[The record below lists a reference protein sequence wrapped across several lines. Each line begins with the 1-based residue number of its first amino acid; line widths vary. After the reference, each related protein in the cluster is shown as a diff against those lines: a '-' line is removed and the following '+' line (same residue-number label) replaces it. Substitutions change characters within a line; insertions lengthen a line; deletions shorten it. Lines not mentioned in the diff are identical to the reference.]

1 MTAVYGARSAPAGS
15 SSTQRP
21 TAVRSEVTAP
31 ATARAPGVSPA
42 RTAMRARRLMRLAG
56 AYLARLIGGSRR
68 LPSRGGL
75 ALIRARAG
83 MRRACARAR
92 CRASREPCRPLALTV
107 CILLHFR
114 SPVTR
119 RILLVEHSET
129 GLVGGSLTG
138 LLHLVRGLDP
148 RAYASTLLLYEQK
161 PLDGALAGTGCRVL
175 VLPAGGLGRRVAG
188 RRTLDDRAGRLV
200 HLRRQA
206 GAIRRFVQQVVPRAR
221 ALVPLLRAERPDIVH
236 LGNSIKANL
245 DGVVAARWAGVPVLA
260 HEKALVRYTP
270 LERFWARGV
279 DCCVCM
285 THAVRRHLLTEG
297 VRPRRL
303 TVVYDG
309 IDLAQFRPRHDAAT
323 TRATLGL
330 DGGPV
335 IGMAV
340 NIQPWKGQDVTL
352 RAMVEVAAEFPG
364 LVCLLAG
371 GVVRGAEP
379 YAAALDEFIRTA
391 GLAGRVQFL
400 GPRTDVADIVNVFD
414 VAVHSSVWPEPF
426 GRVLIEAMALGKPVI
441 ATNAGGVPEIVVDGR
456 TGVLV
461 PPGACGR
468 RLRRPVGGEPR
479 RPAHAAGVR
488 RPGAGRSRAA
498 SAATRE
504 LRRRGLQRR
513 LSASAG

>member
-1 MTAVYGARSAPAGS
+1 MVSCNERAAALAYALAA
-15 SSTQRP
+15 
-21 TAVRSEVTAP
+21 AVR
-31 ATARAPGVSPA
+31 
-42 RTAMRARRLMRLAG
+42 
-56 AYLARLIGGSRR
+56 
-68 LPSRGGL
+68 
-75 ALIRARAG
+75 
-83 MRRACARAR
+83 
-92 CRASREPCRPLALTV
+92 
-107 CILLHFR
+107 ILLDTPF
-114 SPVTR
+114 SVAR

-138 LLHLVRGLDP
+138 LLHLVRGLD
-148 RAYASTLLLYEQK
+148 RAAYAPTLLLYEQK
-161 PLDGALAGTGCRVL
+161 ALDGALAGTDCRVM
-175 VLPAGGLGRRVAG
+175 VLPAEQLGVRRPA
-188 RRTLDDRAGRLV
+188 RRTLDNRAGRLV
-200 HLRRQA
+200 RLRRHA
-206 GAIRRFVQQVVPRAR
+206 GVVRRFVQHVMPRAR
-221 ALVPLLRAERPDIVH
+221 ALLPVLRAERPDIVH

-245 DGVVAARWAGVPVLA
+245 DGVVAARWARVPVLA

-461 PPGACGR
+461 PPGDHAALARALGDLLRDRDR
-468 RLRRPVGGEPR
+468 RAQMGGEAR
-479 RPAHAAGVR
+479 T
-488 RPGAGRSRAA
+488 RAA
-498 SAATRE
+498 EHFSVESFARAMQGVYADM
-504 LRRRGLQRR
+504 LG
-513 LSASAG
+513 G